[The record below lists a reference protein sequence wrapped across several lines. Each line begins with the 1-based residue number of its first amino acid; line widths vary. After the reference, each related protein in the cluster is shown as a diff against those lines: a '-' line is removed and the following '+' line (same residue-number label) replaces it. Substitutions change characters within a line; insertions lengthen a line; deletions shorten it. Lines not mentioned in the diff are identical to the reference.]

1 MFLFAAFFAATAAAD
16 EGMWLLPY
24 LQKMNIADMRA
35 KGCELS
41 AEEIYVGYLSSL
53 NDAIVIFGAGCT
65 CVVVSPEG
73 LLLTNHHC
81 GYGAIQSL
89 SSVEHDFLKN
99 GFWAR
104 SRAEELPA
112 PGLEVRFVRRIAD
125 VTAAVSQ
132 IDGKELQKMPMAN
145 ISQGLAGRLPGL
157 ISVQNS
163 GQTSS
168 DQASMTI
175 RGAKSGIL
183 YIVDGVQR
191 SINDIDPN
199 DVESVSLLKD
209 GAAVAVYG
217 LEAAGGVMIEDGL
230 ICNNA
235 PDDDALAACR
245 ALGEKAA
252 K

>member
-41 AEEIYVGYLSSL
+41 AEEIYAADRSSL
-53 NDAIVIFGAGCT
+53 KDAIVIFGAGCT
-65 CVVVSPEG
+65 GEVVSPEG

-125 VTAAVSQ
+125 VTADVLGAVPSTAM
-132 IDGKELQKMPMAN
+132 GEERAELVKKQVAEVRKRFGSWASPA
-145 ISQGLAGRLPGL
+145 RR
-157 ISVQNS
+157 S
-163 GQTSS
+163 GT
-168 DQASMTI
+168 
-175 RGAKSGIL
+175 
-183 YIVDGVQR
+183 
-191 SINDIDPN
+191 
-199 DVESVSLLKD
+199 
-209 GAAVAVYG
+209 
-217 LEAAGGVMIEDGL
+217 
-230 ICNNA
+230 
-235 PDDDALAACR
+235 
-245 ALGEKAA
+245 
-252 K
+252 